1 MLRRWCCVVALP
13 RRQLV
18 AGVSS
23 EAKQRWARVQTK
35 LQQYHD
41 QFARFLNHGDGGA
54 LSSFLN
60 AAPELFVEMGDD
72 ISRIQHVCASWRFWQ
87 GDRKASELPVAEG
100 RALLLDYDSVLS
112 FEEQRKAA

>member
-1 MLRRWCCVVALP
+1 
-13 RRQLV
+13 
-18 AGVSS
+18 
-23 EAKQRWARVQTK
+23 
-35 LQQYHD
+35 
-41 QFARFLNHGDGGA
+41 
-54 LSSFLN
+54 
-60 AAPELFVEMGDD
+60 MGDD